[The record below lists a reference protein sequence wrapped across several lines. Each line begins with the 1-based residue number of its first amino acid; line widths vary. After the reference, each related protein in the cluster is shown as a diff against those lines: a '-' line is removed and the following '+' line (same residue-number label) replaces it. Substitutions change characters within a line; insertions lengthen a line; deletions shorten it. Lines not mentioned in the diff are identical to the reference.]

1 MSAGLYWGK
10 GGQFGPFEAQA
21 DGWPNA
27 GQVMRHFRE
36 KCGMSAAECARLYS
50 EELEKVSKHKKE
62 QQVKRGKVTAIWIL
76 NMEKQNSVPTDITR
90 RRIICQ
96 LLKIPPTLF
105 GLAEL
110 AHPIVPPNAD
120 VQDSSITRLQ
130 TLQRP
135 ARDMSHFQKNIS
147 VALQLHKANNA
158 HELAEA
164 IQTDLRVLSVL
175 EAEVQGDLLSQ
186 VREFLIGNYLVVSRI
201 ARDQRQYKQAYIY
214 ANHAVRLAKM
224 IDDTDLLA
232 SSRHTRGLVLLAWG
246 QSGYLHQGK
255 LQDDRGKIQRAA
267 LEFQSLLDEELKCPG
282 KFHPQLIG
290 QTMIQQARAVAALAQ
305 QNPVA
310 LTANA
315 LVLLDQ
321 AAEKVESNH
330 IDDLYTRMLLTGSDF
345 LSKGGYRQHRAN
357 VLNTLGL
364 YGRALSELQQ
374 LQKRI
379 VVNETNPRNQVW
391 LHLVESKAFF
401 GLEEYTEAT
410 KKLKEALVIC
420 CSIQSTQNLVSIV
433 NKCTQL
439 LKSPYG
445 SSSDVGEI
453 IDMLHEWYGISLF
466 AKEEV

>member
-1 MSAGLYWGK
+1 MLEGLYWGE
-10 GGQFGPFEAQA
+10 GGQFGPFEAQE

-27 GQVMRHFRE
+27 GQVMRYFRE
-36 KCGMSAAECARLYS
+36 RCGMSASEFACLYS
-50 EELEKVSKHKKE
+50 EELEKFGKHKKGK
-62 QQVKRGKVTAIWIL
+62 QGKRGKVTAIWIL

-110 AHPIVPPNAD
+110 AHTIGSPNAQA
-120 VQDSSITRLQ
+120 QDSSTTGFK

-135 ARDMSHFQKNIS
+135 ARNLSNFQRNIS
-147 VALQLHKANNA
+147 VALQLHKTNNA
-158 HELAEA
+158 HELAA
-164 IQTDLRVLSVL
+164 DIQADLCILSPLATD
-175 EAEVQGDLLSQ
+175 AQGDLLYQ
-186 VREFLIGNYLVVSRI
+186 VREFLIGNYLLLSRI
-201 ARDQRQYKQAYIY
+201 ARDQRQYKRAYIY
-214 ANHAVRLAKM
+214 ANNAVRIAKM
-224 IDDTDLLA
+224 IEDTDLLA
-232 SSRHTRGLVLLAWG
+232 STRHTRGLVLLAWG
-246 QSGYLHQGK
+246 QSGYFHQGQ

-267 LEFQSLLDEELKCPG
+267 SEFQSILDEELKCPE

-290 QTMIQQARAVAALAQ
+290 QTMIQQARALAALAQ
-305 QNPVA
+305 NDHSVLA
-310 LTANA
+310 ANA

-321 AAEKVESNH
+321 AAEKVESNQ
-330 IDDLYTRMLLTGSDF
+330 IDNLYTRMLLTGSDF

-374 LQKRI
+374 FQKRM

-391 LHLVESKAFF
+391 LRLVESKAFF

-420 CSIQSTQNLVSIV
+420 CSIHSTQNLVSIV
-433 NKCTQL
+433 NKCSQL
-439 LKSPYG
+439 LKSPYS
-445 SSSDVGEI
+445 SSSDVVEI
-453 IDMLHEWYGISLF
+453 VDMLHEWYGISLSE
-466 AKEEV
+466 KEQP